1 MLMDLLN
8 NVATT
13 ALLGFV
19 VSSMMAMG
27 VGFTVRQ
34 IFDALRDVR
43 LVLLALLA
51 NFVAMPLG
59 ALALYKLLR
68 LDEPLGVGLL
78 LLGAAAGAPFLPKLT
93 ELAKGNLPFAVG
105 IMVLLAVGTVG
116 YLPLVLPLLLPGIN
130 VDSKKIAGWLFL
142 LTLLP
147 LAGGLA
153 LRAWYSEVAAL
164 VKPLLDW
171 VCNVS
176 LVPMVLLLA
185 VANIDKILHV
195 FGTRGILAG
204 FLLIA
209 VGFGIGWMLGG
220 PGADTRRALAL
231 GTGQRNIAAALV
243 VASES
248 FSDPSVVIM
257 VIVVTIVG
265 LLTLMPLCHLLAN
278 YGVKQPTK

>member
-1 MLMDLLN
+1 MDLLN
-8 NVATT
+8 KVATT

-27 VGFTVRQ
+27 VGFTIRQ
-34 IFDALRDVR
+34 IIDALRDVR

-51 NFVAMPLG
+51 NFVVMPLG
-59 ALALYKLLR
+59 ALALDKMLQ

-93 ELAKGNLPFAVG
+93 ELVKGNLPFAVG

-116 YLPLVLPLLLPGIN
+116 YLPLVLPLLLPGVTVN
-130 VDSKKIAGWLFL
+130 SEKIAGWLFL

-147 LAGGLA
+147 LAIGLA
-153 LRAWYSEVAAL
+153 VRAQYGKVAAR
-164 VKPLLDW
+164 VKPVLDW
-171 VCNVS
+171 VSNIT
-176 LVPMVLLLA
+176 LVPMVFLLA
-185 VANIDKILHV
+185 AANIDKILHL
-195 FGTRGILAG
+195 FGTRGVLAG

-209 VGFGIGWMLGG
+209 LGIGWMLGG
-220 PGADTRRALAL
+220 PGIDTRRALAL

-257 VIVVTIVG
+257 VIAVTIVG
-265 LLTLMPLCHLLAN
+265 LLTLLPLCHVLAN
-278 YGVKQPTK
+278 SGLRQSPN

>member
-1 MLMDLLN
+1 MFMDLLN
-8 NVATT
+8 KVATT

-34 IFDALRDVR
+34 IIDALRDVR

-59 ALALYKLLR
+59 ALALDKMLR

-93 ELAKGNLPFAVG
+93 ELAKG
-105 IMVLLAVGTVG
+105 
-116 YLPLVLPLLLPGIN
+116 YLPLVLPLLLPGISI
-130 VDSKKIAGWLFL
+130 DSKKIAGWLFL

-153 LRAWYSEVAAL
+153 LRARYAEAAAR
-164 VKPLLDW
+164 VKPVLDW

-209 VGFGIGWMLGG
+209 LGFGMGWMLGG
-220 PGADTRRALAL
+220 PGIDTRRTLAL

-265 LLTLMPLCHLLAN
+265 LLTLMPLCHVLAN
-278 YGVKQPTK
+278 YGFERSRGLD